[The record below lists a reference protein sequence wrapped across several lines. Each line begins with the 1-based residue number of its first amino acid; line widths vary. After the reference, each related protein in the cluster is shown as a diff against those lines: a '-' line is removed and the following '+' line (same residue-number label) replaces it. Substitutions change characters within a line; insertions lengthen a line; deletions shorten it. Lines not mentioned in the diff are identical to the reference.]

1 MEWKQKVVVIFYS
14 PFPKNIPGLFC
25 FFFSAVEFVGYAK
38 SVVALIAKEAEYIGK
53 EAGEGERER
62 ENEIKRERVGLRTRN
77 HVLCV
82 E

>member
-25 FFFSAVEFVGYAK
+25 FFFPAVEFVGYAK

-62 ENEIKRERVGLRTRN
+62 MR
-77 HVLCV
+77 
-82 E
+82 

>member
-53 EAGEGERER
+53 EAGEGERE
-62 ENEIKRERVGLRTRN
+62 NEIKRERVGLRTRN